1 MEVKSLVGRFSPVF
15 SVGFCPTAVAAY
27 GRKARETFTLKIRKE
42 VLMGKF
48 LLHSL
53 FLPSAMSVCIMNT
66 LPTGQVAG
74 PFNFLTKGVKVISF
88 NLIPLT
94 MSLPN

>member
-1 MEVKSLVGRFSPVF
+1 MR
-15 SVGFCPTAVAAY
+15 
-27 GRKARETFTLKIRKE
+27 
-42 VLMGKF
+42 KF
-48 LLHSL
+48 LLHSV